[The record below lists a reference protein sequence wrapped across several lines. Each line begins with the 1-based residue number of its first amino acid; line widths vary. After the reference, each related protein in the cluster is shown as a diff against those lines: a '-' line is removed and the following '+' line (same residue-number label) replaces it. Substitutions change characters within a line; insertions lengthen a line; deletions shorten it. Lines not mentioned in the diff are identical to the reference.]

1 MACLINVCCICGIV
15 KGEKPATNITEDKLS
30 HGLCENPACLSMA
43 ALIGN
48 GLIAGKKPPPAWSP
62 LRRA

>member
-1 MACLINVCCICGIV
+1 MPYLINVCCICGIV
-15 KGEKPATNITEDKLS
+15 KGEKPADNIAEDKLS
-30 HGLCENPACLSMA
+30 HGLCESRACQSKA

-48 GLIAGKKPPPAWSP
+48 GLMPRQKAPPAWSP